1 MKKRTLDT
9 IRCFENSRKA
19 NPGISALPD
28 GVLEEQV
35 PGFPGLLTRAA
46 SLSENT
52 KLIIPRPDDFSTDPL
67 EPDLFS
73 LWIKPNDAADFGEP
87 YLTQSVFSLPATGLE
102 VNIARARRA
111 PGIHQIKYSFFVF
124 KVGNTTES
132 LPQLLIADLEGPYE
146 AYVGTIPAPIPP
158 NDLPVSVDADYFLGK
173 PNESATFTIPDYV
186 DYGKAPGD
194 RALFYYAN
202 SDDPYLPVD
211 GNPDPFWLIPPDRTF
226 PLPLSVVQGAPDGV
240 HSLRYLIVDAA
251 GNPMYKQSGAF
262 NFDVSLFPKPS
273 NFKAPTIDL
282 AVPGDGLTD
291 RADVTALNGLTVRI
305 PAYDNVLRPDDE
317 LVVTLTTSLGS
328 HTELP
333 LSVGSAAF
341 PIPIQISYATLVAL
355 YGATVGLLPL
365 TVSYSVKRRTVLHP
379 AVLTATTDLDLFVV
393 GPTPDDPGPIN
404 LKLNPVRVI
413 GSDFLGNEGR
423 DNELTREHATRPAI
437 ARIKLWS
444 DPPTPDARPFTI
456 RLYYDGLFV
465 PPALPVPSGVADQE
479 IDMVIPWAAIVAG
492 KNGTKLAYY
501 TIESAGSTNIQQPS
515 PTPVNVTAN
524 FISLDKPIVQN
535 LTANVFINCD
545 SFVPKGPPPGNLVVF
560 IPPSTEFALNMV
572 VTLHWQ
578 GYSDD
583 AATTGMEVP
592 AAVGT
597 ATHTITQQ
605 SEINLGF
612 TINLGPYATIF
623 KTIQPTFATRLAGSA
638 KLFYSI
644 PQPSGPDLDSNDAIQ
659 RVRGQKSGAP
669 GTNGTFCDGSTVPG
683 P

>member
-1 MKKRTLDT
+1 MKKKTLDT
-9 IRCFENSRKA
+9 IRCFENSRRA
-19 NPGISALPD
+19 NPGISALSD

-52 KLIIPRPDDFSTDPL
+52 KFIVPRPDDFSTDPA
-67 EPDLFS
+67 EPDTFK
-73 LWIKPNDAADFGEP
+73 LWIKPNDAADFGDP
-87 YLTQSVFSLPATGLE
+87 YLTQSVSSLPATGLD

-158 NDLPVSVDADYFLGK
+158 SDLPASVGADYFLAK
-173 PNESATFTIPDYV
+173 PNESAVFTIPDY
-186 DYGKAPGD
+186 DAYGRASGD
-194 RALFYYAN
+194 RALFFWAN
-202 SDDPYLPVD
+202 SDDPYLPVV
-211 GNPDPFWLIPPDRTF
+211 GNPDPYWLIPADRTF
-226 PLPLSVVQGAPDGV
+226 PLPLSVVQGAGDGV

-262 NFDVSLFPKPS
+262 NVDVSLFPSPS

-282 AVPGDGLTD
+282 AVPGDGLTN
-291 RADVTALNGLTVRI
+291 RPDVAALNGLTVRI
-305 PAYDNVLRPDDE
+305 PAYDDVLRADDE

-333 LSVGSAAF
+333 FPVGSATF
-341 PIPIQISYATLVAL
+341 PVPIQISYPTLVAL

-365 TVSYSVKRRTVLHP
+365 TVSYSIKRRTVSYP

-393 GPTPDDPGPIN
+393 GPTPGGPDPIN
-404 LKLNPVRVI
+404 INLNPVRVI
-413 GSDFLGNEGR
+413 GKDFVGAEGP
-423 DNELTREHATRPAI
+423 DNELTPEHATRDAV

-444 DPPTPDARPFTI
+444 DPPTPDARAFTI

-465 PPALPVPSGVADQE
+465 PPALPVPNGVADQE
-479 IDMVIPWAAIVAG
+479 IDMTIPWAAIVAG
-492 KNGTKLAYY
+492 KNGTKLAHY
-501 TIESAGSTNIQQPS
+501 TIEATGSANTQQP
-515 PTPVNVTAN
+515 PLTPVNVTAN
-524 FISLDKPIVQN
+524 FVSLDKPVVRN
-535 LTANVFINCD
+535 LTSGVFINCD
-545 SFVPKGPPPGNLVVF
+545 SFVPKGPPPGDLVVF
-560 IPPSTEFALNMV
+560 IPPSTEFALNML

-578 GYSDD
+578 GFSDD
-583 AATTGMEVP
+583 AATAGMEVP

-612 TINLGPYATIF
+612 TMNLGPYATIF

-644 PQPSGPDLDSNDAIQ
+644 PQAGGAPLNSNDAIQ
-659 RVRGQKSGAP
+659 RVRGQKSGAS
-669 GTNGTFCDGSTVPG
+669 GTNGTFCDGGAVPG

>member
-1 MKKRTLDT
+1 
-9 IRCFENSRKA
+9 
-19 NPGISALPD
+19 
-28 GVLEEQV
+28 
-35 PGFPGLLTRAA
+35 
-46 SLSENT
+46 
-52 KLIIPRPDDFSTDPL
+52 
-67 EPDLFS
+67 
-73 LWIKPNDAADFGEP
+73 
-87 YLTQSVFSLPATGLE
+87 
-102 VNIARARRA
+102 
-111 PGIHQIKYSFFVF
+111 
-124 KVGNTTES
+124 
-132 LPQLLIADLEGPYE
+132 
-146 AYVGTIPAPIPP
+146 
-158 NDLPVSVDADYFLGK
+158 
-173 PNESATFTIPDYV
+173 
-186 DYGKAPGD
+186 
-194 RALFYYAN
+194 
-202 SDDPYLPVD
+202 
-211 GNPDPFWLIPPDRTF
+211 
-226 PLPLSVVQGAPDGV
+226 
-240 HSLRYLIVDAA
+240 
-251 GNPMYKQSGAF
+251 
-262 NFDVSLFPKPS
+262 
-273 NFKAPTIDL
+273 
-282 AVPGDGLTD
+282 
-291 RADVTALNGLTVRI
+291 
-305 PAYDNVLRPDDE
+305 
-317 LVVTLTTSLGS
+317 
-328 HTELP
+328 
-333 LSVGSAAF
+333 
-341 PIPIQISYATLVAL
+341 
-355 YGATVGLLPL
+355 
-365 TVSYSVKRRTVLHP
+365 
-379 AVLTATTDLDLFVV
+379 LDLFVV